1 MDSVFKSDA
10 CSDLKN
16 VVQVEFVEN
25 ESFDKKGA
33 SVIKDM
39 LQKIEEKL
47 GQTDLKK
54 MFRCLA

>member
-1 MDSVFKSDA
+1 MDSVFKSEG

-16 VVQVEFVEN
+16 VVQVEFVEK
-25 ESFDKKGA
+25 ESVDKKGA
-33 SVIKDM
+33 FVIKDM
-39 LQKIEEKL
+39 VQKIEEKL